1 MYKIYGNFIRKIDQ
15 KKIIPKDESNYDYKE
30 YLRWLAEGNVPEP
43 EFTLEQ
49 LKENKSNDITVKR
62 NRALSELFTEWDED
76 TWDANEET
84 SNRIANALGMIKQA
98 EAIGMPVP
106 SLIPWRTYDNKD
118 RLLSIEEL
126 TQMGAAVFLAQ
137 QQIWAKQAILKNSIE
152 AATTEEEIN
161 AIDW

>member
-1 MYKIYGNFIRKIDQ
+1 MK
-15 KKIIPKDESNYDYKE
+15 
-30 YLRWLAEGNVPEP
+30 
-43 EFTLEQ
+43 TLEQ

-137 QQIWAKQAILKNSIE
+137 QQIWAKQAILKNSVE
-152 AATTEEEIN
+152 AATTEEEIK
-161 AIDW
+161 AIEW